1 MSLVK
6 IEAFDVRNIESATIE
21 PSPRLNFVVGPNA
34 SGKTSLLEAVY
45 LLGRARSF
53 RTAQVNQ
60 AIRFGQSG
68 LMVTGKIRNDA
79 GLVVPSGVH
88 ITRNKREIHL
98 AGRTIHSSAE
108 LIRAF
113 PVLVIQPASGA
124 LLEGAPKHRRQ
135 FLDWGVF
142 HIEESYLDCWRRY
155 VKALSQRNTLVRE
168 KRLREIELWN
178 REVARYGTIM
188 DGARER
194 YAERLKPF
202 FLQSAARF
210 FAGFKFDLHVQSGW
224 NKSKTLEAVLQE
236 DVAADIRLGHTQ
248 SGPHKADFSI
258 TLDGRPA
265 RAYLSRGQM
274 KLLVY
279 ALLLAQSLLMEESAG
294 VSACVLIDD
303 VASELD
309 EDNKNRLLG
318 FLRERRTQFFITA
331 TAEQIIKEA
340 VDDDAAVFH
349 VEHGQVMQS
358 MN

>member
-6 IEAFDVRNIESATIE
+6 IEARDVRNIEYAAIE

-45 LLGRARSF
+45 VLGRARSF
-53 RTAQVNQ
+53 RTSQVSQ
-60 AIRFGQSG
+60 VIRFGQNG
-68 LMVTGKIRNDA
+68 LMVTGKVVNDTRP
-79 GLVVPSGVH
+79 VIPIGVR
-88 ITRNKREIHL
+88 ITRGEREIHL
-98 AGRTIHSSAE
+98 GGRKIQSSAE
-108 LIRAF
+108 LISAF
-113 PVLVIQPASGA
+113 PLLVIQPSSSA
-124 LLEGAPKHRRQ
+124 LLEGAPKYRRQ

-142 HIEESYLDCWRRY
+142 HLEESYLDCWRRY
-155 VKALSQRNTLVRE
+155 VRALGQRNTLLRE
-168 KRLREIELWN
+168 KRLSDIELWN

-188 DGARER
+188 DGARDR

-202 FLQSAARF
+202 FLRSAAQF
-210 FAGFKFDLHVQSGW
+210 FEGFEFELHLQSGW
-224 NKSKTLEAVLQE
+224 NKNKTLEAALQE
-236 DVAADIRLGHTQ
+236 DVASDVRLGYTQ

-258 TLDGRPA
+258 SLDGRPA

-279 ALLLAQSLLMEESAG
+279 SLLLAQSLLMEESAD

-309 EDNKNRLLG
+309 EDNKHKLLG

-331 TAEQIIKEA
+331 TADRMIRDA

-349 VEHGQVMQS
+349 VEHGQVMQA
-358 MN
+358 

>member
-1 MSLVK
+1 MSLAK
-6 IEAFDVRNIESATIE
+6 IEAHDIRNIEFAALK
-21 PSPRLNFVVGPNA
+21 PSPRLNFVIGPNA

-68 LMVTGKIRNDA
+68 LMVTGKVESD
-79 GLVVPSGVH
+79 GVAIPIGVRIARH
-88 ITRNKREIHL
+88 EREIHL
-98 AGRTIHSSAE
+98 AGRKIHSSAE

-113 PVLVIQPASGA
+113 PVLVIQPSSGA

-135 FLDWGVF
+135 FLDWGAF

-155 VKALSQRNTLVRE
+155 AKALSQRNTLLRE
-168 KRLREIELWN
+168 KRLRDIELWN
-178 REVARYGTIM
+178 REVARYGTIIN
-188 DGARER
+188 GARER

-202 FLQSAARF
+202 FLQSAAQF
-210 FAGFKFDLHVQSGW
+210 FAGFKLDLHVQSGW
-224 NKSKTLEAVLQE
+224 NKSKTLEAALQD
-236 DVAADIRLGHTQ
+236 DVVSDIRLGHTQ

-258 TLDGRPA
+258 MLDGRPA
-265 RAYLSRGQM
+265 KAYLSRGQM

-294 VSACVLIDD
+294 TSACVLIDD

-318 FLRERRTQFFITA
+318 FLRERRAQFFITA
-331 TAEQIIKEA
+331 TAEQIIEEA
-340 VDDDAAVFH
+340 VNDDAAVFH
-349 VEHGQVMQS
+349 VEHGQVMQA
-358 MN
+358 

>member
-1 MSLVK
+1 MSLVR
-6 IEAFDVRNIESATIE
+6 IEAYDVRNIESAAIE
-21 PSPRLNFVVGPNA
+21 PSPRLNFIIGPNA

-53 RTAQVNQ
+53 RTAQLSQ
-60 AIRFGQSG
+60 AIRFGQSA
-68 LMVTGKIRNDA
+68 LMVTGKIQIDPGRTTPIGVRIARNE
-79 GLVVPSGVH
+79 
-88 ITRNKREIHL
+88 REIHL
-98 AGRTIHSSAE
+98 AGRKIHSSAE

-155 VKALSQRNTLVRE
+155 AKALSQRNILLRE
-168 KRLREIELWN
+168 KRLRDIELWN
-178 REVARYGTIM
+178 REVARYGTIIG
-188 DGARER
+188 GARER
-194 YAERLKPF
+194 YAERLRPF
-202 FLQSAARF
+202 FLQSAAQF
-210 FAGFKFDLHVQSGW
+210 FAGFKLDLHVQSGW
-224 NKSKTLEAVLQE
+224 NKNKTLEAALQE
-236 DVAADIRLGHTQ
+236 DVASDIRLGHTQ

-265 RAYLSRGQM
+265 KAYLSRGQM

-279 ALLLAQSLLMEESAG
+279 ALLLAQSVLMEESAG
-294 VSACVLIDD
+294 MSACVLVDD

-309 EDNKNRLLG
+309 EKNKNRLLG

-331 TAEQIIKEA
+331 TMEEIIKEA
-340 VDDDAAVFH
+340 VDDAAVFH
-349 VEHGQVMQS
+349 VEHGQVKQA
-358 MN
+358 